1 MQSTIRKN
9 DPSLSVSTAGPARR
23 ARSHHRG
30 GAMPGGIMDVFIADD
45 SRLVRER
52 LATMLA
58 DVDGIRLVGEADD
71 VRTAVDGIRTTQPHT
86 LILDVE
92 LPSGTGFDVL
102 EALVGTE
109 PMPRVIMLTNNPH
122 PAYREKCRRAG
133 AEFFFDKTLEF
144 EKVAQVLR
152 VLRGTVAIAPVASN
166 DGEGTATDG
175 PVPEPEIAVLP
186 DPAGS
191 GPAWAA
197 QLVAGTCLLARRL
210 LGVSHAYLRL
220 NAADH
225 PWLPVMGPLPPHESL
240 LYTTLCNQVCEG
252 RQSLVVSDVTSSPR
266 FREGL
271 LACGNGAM
279 RFFAGVPLVL
289 ADGGVAGVLN
299 VMDPRP
305 RELSAGQRESLQAL
319 AQQVVGNLERARLDF
334 ELQQRE
340 AQLRLNRPPT
350 RDALTGLQNRAA
362 LNESILRSIA
372 HANRHAERLAFFH
385 IDLDDFRRIN
395 DDGGR
400 ELGDALLVEAGK
412 RLQAAVRGADTVA
425 RLGGDEFAVVAQGL
439 HGVEDAEIVAQKLF
453 RALSL
458 PFVREGRRWTTSCS
472 IGVSVFPVDGNDVEA
487 LLRHADAA
495 MFRAKCNGQGGYEL
509 FAPMPRKAS

>member
-1 MQSTIRKN
+1 
-9 DPSLSVSTAGPARR
+9 
-23 ARSHHRG
+23 
-30 GAMPGGIMDVFIADD
+30 MDVFIADD

-58 DVDGIRLVGEADD
+58 DIDGIRLVGEAGD
-71 VRTAVDGIRTTQPHT
+71 VQAAVEGIRATRPHA

-102 EALVGTE
+102 KALAGTE
-109 PMPRVIMLTNNPH
+109 PMPRIIMLTNNPH
-122 PAYREKCRRAG
+122 PAYRDKCRRAG

-152 VLRGTVAIAPVASN
+152 VLRGSVTVAAAGETETAN
-166 DGEGTATDG
+166 DAAATATV
-175 PVPEPEIAVLP
+175 VPLG
-186 DPAGS
+186 AGQS
-191 GPAWAA
+191 WAE
-197 QLVAGTCLLARRL
+197 QLVAGTCQLARRL
-210 LGVSHAYLRL
+210 LDAPHAYLRL
-220 NAADH
+220 NAGAY

-240 LYTTLCNQVCEG
+240 LYANLCSEVIAR
-252 RQSLVVSDVTSSPR
+252 RQSVVIGDVTAIPR
-266 FREGL
+266 YREGL
-271 LACGNGAM
+271 LSCGDGAM
-279 RFFAGVPLVL
+279 RCFVGVPLVL
-289 ADGGVAGVLN
+289 ADDGIAGVLT
-299 VMDPRP
+299 VMDPAP
-305 RELSAGQRESLQAL
+305 REIGAGQRESLRLLAL
-319 AQQVVGNLERARLDF
+319 QVVGNLERARLDF
-334 ELQQRE
+334 EQRQRDE
-340 AQLRLNRPPT
+340 QLRLQRPPT

-385 IDLDDFRRIN
+385 IDIDNFRRIN

-439 HGVEDAEIVAQKLF
+439 HGLEDAEIVAQKLF

-458 PFVREGRRWTTSCS
+458 PYVRNGQRWSASCS
-472 IGVSVFPVDGNDVEA
+472 IGVSVFPVDGSDAEA
-487 LLRHADAA
+487 LIRHADAA
-495 MFRAKCNGQGGYEL
+495 MFRAKSHGQGGYQL
-509 FAPMPRKAS
+509 FAPAPRKAS